1 MVKLRLVAS
10 SILDVLEREGA
21 KEEEEVYK
29 QIQRLHGDIDR
40 RVFEE
45 LLMSLEIQG
54 LIRVSNLSRDRR
66 RIELVRS
73 GGWGSSS
80 EI

>member
-1 MVKLRLVAS
+1 MKLRLVAS

>member
-1 MVKLRLVAS
+1 MKLRLVAS
-10 SILDVLEREGA
+10 SILDILEREGA
-21 KEEEEVYK
+21 GEEEEIYK
-29 QIQRLHGDIDR
+29 QIQRLYGDIDR
-40 RVFEE
+40 RLFEE

-54 LIRVSNLSRDRR
+54 LLRVSNLSKDKR

-73 GGWGSSS
+73 EGWGSSS

>member
-1 MVKLRLVAS
+1 VKLRLVAS